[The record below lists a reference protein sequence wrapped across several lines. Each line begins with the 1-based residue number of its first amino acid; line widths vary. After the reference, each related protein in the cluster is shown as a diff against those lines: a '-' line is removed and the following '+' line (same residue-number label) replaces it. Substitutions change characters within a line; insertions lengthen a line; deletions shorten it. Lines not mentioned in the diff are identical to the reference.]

1 MLGEIRLVR
10 LHVMLECIL
19 VCVIVRH
26 AGLQERPYGWFS
38 IAELFVKIVCL
49 AVLQAD
55 DRDDRPGDDLL
66 RRHVR
71 LQWRERGGV
80 WPWLPRGDAAA
91 KDANG

>member
-1 MLGEIRLVR
+1 MLGEIRLVC
-10 LHVMLECIL
+10 LHIILERIL

-38 IAELFVKIVCL
+38 VAELFVQAVWL

-66 RRHVR
+66 GSHVR
-71 LQWRERGGV
+71 LQWRKRGCL
-80 WPWLPRGDAAA
+80 WPWLPRGDAATE
-91 KDANG
+91 DANG